1 MTRDPEEIRED
12 IERTRENLGGDVDA
26 IADRVSPSNI
36 AHRQTEK
43 IKGSV
48 RRAKDTVMGSV
59 ESAMGSVGSAGED
72 AGGKLYD
79 APGTVANKARGNPM
93 AAGLIAF
100 GAGLLLSSLV
110 PGSEKEREMV
120 HTLKEKAEPLTEELT
135 SAAKDIAA
143 DMKEPAAEAVESLK
157 ASARDSAESLK
168 TETVDEASHLQGQA
182 SDAASNL
189 SESGGSTTGSTGP
202 DTTPRT
208 SGGF

>member
-43 IKGSV
+43 IKGTV
-48 RRAKDTVMGSV
+48 RRAKDTLMGGV
-59 ESAMGSVGSAGED
+59 DSVGSAGGD
-72 AGGKLYD
+72 AGEMLHD
-79 APGTVANKARGNPM
+79 APGAVASKARGNPM

-135 SAAKDIAA
+135 HAAKDIAA
-143 DMKEPAAEAVESLK
+143 DLKEPAAEAVENIKS
-157 ASARDSAESLK
+157 SARDSAESLK
-168 TETVDEASHLQGQA
+168 SETADEASHLQGQA
-182 SDAASNL
+182 SGAASNL
-189 SESGGSTTGSTGP
+189 SESGESTSGPTGP
-202 DTTPRT
+202 GTPPRP
-208 SGGF
+208 SGSF

>member
-72 AGGKLYD
+72 AGGKLHD

-143 DMKEPAAEAVESLK
+143 DMKEPAAEAVENLK

-202 DTTPRT
+202 GTTPRT